1 MEDFLLETRDQLAK
15 AESKLESMKTNSLE
29 LASIEKEFAKMEKY
43 LDEVVFTIIDSIS
56 EKIKLTED
64 VQFLKEL
71 HFLYGL
77 GYRLTML
84 YLNYKI
90 HKLSGVINSQII
102 ERESKREPKR
112 NIKGNSLLRRWSHT
126 LRGSGRP
133 RPYTQE
139 TMVHRTINSYEIK
152 KVPAEPWD
160 PPGQGRK

>member
-1 MEDFLLETRDQLAK
+1 MEEFLLEIRGQLVK
-15 AESKLESMKTNSLE
+15 AESKLESMKTNSLD
-29 LASIEKEFAKMEKY
+29 LISINKEFAKTEKY
-43 LDEVVFTIIDSIS
+43 LNEVVFTIIDSIS

-64 VQFLKEL
+64 IQFLKEL
-71 HFLYGL
+71 HFLYGF

-90 HKLSGVINSQII
+90 HKLSGVIDSQII
-102 ERESKREPKR
+102 EQE
-112 NIKGNSLLRRWSHT
+112 NNLLRRWSHT

-133 RPYTQE
+133 RPYAQE

-160 PPGQGRK
+160 PPGQERE

>member
-1 MEDFLLETRDQLAK
+1 MRMKAFLSEIRSQLVE
-15 AESKLESMKTNSLE
+15 AESKLESMKTNSLD
-29 LASIEKEFAKMEKY
+29 LVFVNKEFAKTEKY

-71 HFLYGL
+71 HFLYGF

-90 HKLSGVINSQII
+90 HKLSIVVDSQITEQELKRDI
-102 ERESKREPKR
+102 EEK
-112 NIKGNSLLRRWSHT
+112 RRWSHAFGAS
-126 LRGSGRP
+126 RRSR
-133 RPYTQE
+133 RPYSQE
-139 TMVHRTINSYEIK
+139 TVVPRSINSYEIK

-160 PPGQGRK
+160 PPSWEIE

>member
-102 ERESKREPKR
+102 EQEFERDIKR
-112 NIKGNSLLRRWSHT
+112 NNMLRRWSDIF
-126 LRGSGRP
+126 GGAERP
-133 RPYTQE
+133 RPYAQE
-139 TMVHRTINSYEIK
+139 TLVHRTINSYEIK

-160 PPGQGRK
+160 PPRQERE